1 MIKSMSR
8 VRRRPGTTREEF
20 ERYWT
25 TVHAPL
31 VAPTIPG
38 LRKYVLNVAFK
49 PEDSDVEPDWDGV
62 AELGFDDLDSMR
74 AGMSAPT
81 WLSDERQA
89 SSERL
94 LDMPTILGMTVEQH
108 VILDSAPEPGKRFV
122 KLLAF
127 VHRQPKMSHEQFA
140 DYWVNVHA
148 PLVKPRI
155 PGLRK
160 YILNVAFQPPGSDTP
175 PPCDGVVEL
184 AFDDL
189 ASLRKGMSAPDWM
202 SDDRQRSSEA
212 FLDLGRNTSLYTEE
226 YVVPLPGNR

>member
-1 MIKSMSR
+1 MIKSMTR
-8 VRRRPGTTREEF
+8 VHRRPGTTHEEF

-62 AELGFDDLDSMR
+62 AELGFDDLKSMR

-81 WLSDERQA
+81 WMTDERQK

-94 LDMPTILGMTVEQH
+94 LDMATLLGMTAEEH
-108 VILDSAPEPGKRFV
+108 VILDTPPEPGRRYV

-127 VHRQPKMSHEQFA
+127 VHRNPSMTHDEFA
-140 DYWVNVHA
+140 DYWVNTHA

-155 PGLRK
+155 PGLRR
-160 YILNVAFQPPGSDTP
+160 YILNVAFQPPDSDTP

-184 AFDDL
+184 CFDDL
-189 ASLRKGMSAPDWM
+189 PSLRKGMSAPDWM
-202 SDDRQRSSEA
+202 ADERQRSSEA
-212 FLDLGRNTSLYTEE
+212 FLDLGRNTSLTTMEH
-226 YVVPLPGNR
+226 VVPLPTSR